1 MKYTANEK
9 ALYYDN
15 KLICEFGYLIASI
28 LENKGNC
35 FVLLEPK
42 ENENVY
48 YINNKGDLMWKVS
61 PDEGIHEIIK
71 MNTNSLFEGKK
82 YYESKCP
89 YMEMEIIDENLR
101 LYNWCGYSV
110 KVDIRNGEILT
121 VDFVK

>member
-1 MKYTANEK
+1 
-9 ALYYDN
+9 
-15 KLICEFGYLIASI
+15 ICEFGFTINSI
-28 LENKGNC
+28 LEYNNNC
-35 FVLLEPK
+35 IVMLKPM

-48 YINNKGDLMWKVS
+48 CVNNKGELIWKI
-61 PDEGIHEIIK
+61 PLDNGIHEIIK

-89 YMEMEIIDENLR
+89 YMEMEIIDKNLR
-101 LYNWCGYSV
+101 LYNWCGFSV